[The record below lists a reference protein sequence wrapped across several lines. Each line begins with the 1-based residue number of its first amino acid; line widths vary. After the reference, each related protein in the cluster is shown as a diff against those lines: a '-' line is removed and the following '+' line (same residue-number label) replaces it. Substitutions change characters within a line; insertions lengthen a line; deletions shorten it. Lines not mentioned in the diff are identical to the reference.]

1 MNDNL
6 NENQEP
12 DGSESR
18 FNAIIKPGSST
29 AQPQS
34 PPVFESWM
42 DPQPEAGKP
51 VLPVYAEPIPAVFE
65 PEIRPIQAAVS
76 GESTIYEAPRQKN
89 NQKKPGF
96 WLVMLCVILIFI
108 FFFTPVRVTTLVL
121 GIDWRPSDSPWLGR
135 SDTMILTT
143 IPPVLPQV
151 SMLSIPRDLWVTIP
165 NHYDNRINTA
175 HYFAELTTPGSGMQ
189 AAKEAVEA
197 NFGIKVNYAVRI
209 KFSGFV
215 DIVDA
220 FGGVMVNLPEAMSG
234 LEAGPNHLDGKQA
247 LAFVRDR
254 KSGDDFFRQERG
266 QLFIASAIKE
276 VLNPLKWPRIPAVLA
291 VAAANIDTDLPIW
304 LWPRTAYALIF
315 SAVKGFDAHTLDRS
329 MVTPWVT
336 DDGAQVLAPN
346 WAIMNPLIEELFK

>member
-6 NENQEP
+6 NDNQEL

-18 FNAIIKPGSST
+18 FNTINKPDAA
-29 AQPQS
+29 AQPQK
-34 PPVFESWM
+34 PIVFESWL
-42 DPQPEAGKP
+42 DPQPEPIKP
-51 VLPVYAEPIPAVFE
+51 VPPISVEPAPIPLETKLEEV
-65 PEIRPIQAAVS
+65 QAPAMDAPDIHPS
-76 GESTIYEAPRQKN
+76 PRQRIIT
-89 NQKKPGF
+89 KKPSF
-96 WLVMLCVILIFI
+96 WLVSLCLVLIMV

-165 NHYDNRINTA
+165 GHYDNRINTA
-175 HYFAELTTPGSGMQ
+175 HYFAELENPGSGMQ

-197 NFGIKVNYAVRI
+197 NFGIKVNYAVRV
-209 KFSGFV
+209 KFTGFV

-220 FGGVMVNLPEAMSG
+220 FGGVTVNLPEAMSG

-254 KSGDDFFRQERG
+254 KASDDFFRQQRG
-266 QLFIASAIKE
+266 QLFVASAIKE

-304 LWPRTAYALIF
+304 LWPRTAYGLIF

-329 MVTPWVT
+329 MITPWVT
-336 DDGAQVLAPN
+336 DEGAQVLKPN
-346 WAIMNPLIEELFK
+346 WELMNPLIDGLFK